1 MSGAFLARIADA
13 ALNRPLMITPDK
25 AAVIMSVLA
34 GRIRIDAAGLAPEA
48 SRFVGDGVERDAN
61 GKPIAGLP
69 YRRTPD
75 GVGVITVAGSL
86 VNRGAWIGANSGLV
100 SYEGIKHQLGVAAAD
115 PKVRSII
122 LDMSSPGGEAIGAL
136 ETADAVRAVAAIKP
150 VVAVVNGMAA
160 SAGYAIASGAT
171 EIVTTPTGVAGSIG
185 VIMVHADYSEALAD
199 EGIKPTIIF
208 AGAHKADGNSM
219 QPLPDSVRADLQ
231 AEIDAFYQQFL
242 STVALGR
249 GERLSAEMARKTE
262 ARVFIGAAAV
272 EAGLADRVGSFESV
286 LAELSRA
293 PKGRS
298 STSLPKGLTMSETTG
313 APAAE
318 NAGITKA
325 DLDRA
330 VAAAHADGVK
340 LGASQERARIGA
352 ILAHSEAE
360 GRDAQARTLAIETD
374 LSAEQAGKVLAS
386 SPRIEAK
393 PIDLAAIVAET
404 GVNAVGAQPG
414 QKTAENE
421 SVAAR
426 ALADHRRLTG
436 GAK

>member
-1 MSGAFLARIADA
+1 VSGAFLARIADA

>member
-231 AEIDAFYQQFL
+231 AEIDAFDQHFL

>member
-1 MSGAFLARIADA
+1 VSGAFLARIADA

-61 GKPIAGLP
+61 GKPIAWLP

>member
-61 GKPIAGLP
+61 GKPIAWLP

>member
-1 MSGAFLARIADA
+1 
-13 ALNRPLMITPDK
+13 
-25 AAVIMSVLA
+25 
-34 GRIRIDAAGLAPEA
+34 
-48 SRFVGDGVERDAN
+48 
-61 GKPIAGLP
+61 
-69 YRRTPD
+69 
-75 GVGVITVAGSL
+75 
-86 VNRGAWIGANSGLV
+86 
-100 SYEGIKHQLGVAAAD
+100 
-115 PKVRSII
+115 
-122 LDMSSPGGEAIGAL
+122 
-136 ETADAVRAVAAIKP
+136 
-150 VVAVVNGMAA
+150 
-160 SAGYAIASGAT
+160 
-171 EIVTTPTGVAGSIG
+171 
-185 VIMVHADYSEALAD
+185 
-199 EGIKPTIIF
+199 
-208 AGAHKADGNSM
+208 
-219 QPLPDSVRADLQ
+219 
-231 AEIDAFYQQFL
+231 
-242 STVALGR
+242 
-249 GERLSAEMARKTE
+249 
-262 ARVFIGAAAV
+262 
-272 EAGLADRVGSFESV
+272 
-286 LAELSRA
+286 
-293 PKGRS
+293 
-298 STSLPKGLTMSETTG
+298 MSETTG